1 MKKILC
7 LFLLIFYI
15 GSLFSCNINQ
25 NPDIVQNEPYEDV
38 KNLAADVEFNLHSN
52 LDPQK
57 AEYPLSTGKVYYVSS
72 DGNDENDGL
81 SISSPLKTLAAVSK
95 LELIA
100 GDSVLFKKG
109 DTFEGK
115 LTLSNLKGE
124 KNNPITFA
132 SYGELTEMPIITN
145 TKKYATSSVFTFV
158 NSSNLVIRDLSFE
171 VYGMNRNTT
180 SSSTCSTGIN
190 FQYNHVGDET
200 FEGIYVYNNKLVG
213 KSINDSYEAFDTNS
227 SGIVF
232 MTLEETHD
240 GSPLNMFNG
249 AYIRYNE
256 VSYFG
261 RVGIQCGGWIQEKG
275 GQNEMHRNKYLNL
288 HFDNNVVHHI
298 GGIGMY
304 IAAGKNS
311 TMNRNHIYETGI
323 TTDKSM
329 IEGQCGMMYL
339 SAEYSS
345 ASFNVIHDCYD
356 ANTGWDAMG
365 IDIDWNTDHIEVSYN
380 YIYNCQGS
388 GIGTMA
394 NQNCSIKY
402 NRIENCRGETT
413 HDGSITISNFTNRQ
427 YPVPDDFHSVTNLII
442 DGNLIWHSEIEKP
455 VFHVYEDNGDK
466 DYVGNEFINN
476 RVVFVGNTSPKNL
489 VWVNVEPTLNWYK
502 FANNKYY
509 STDNSQFKAFEST
522 PKMNINFM
530 DGAQVYEVTKEK
542 LFDSWAKRDLNSTYS
557 VNSNYIPAKPIN
569 CNATLDG
576 NKLILT
582 WDSTDKDNVWHY
594 NIYKVQENESASYL
608 NLIGQVEDL
617 KFEYML
623 ENNETYYYIIQPE
636 SNEGIYGKA
645 LKVKIS
651 LE

>member
-52 LDPQK
+52 LDPKK

-72 DGNDENDGL
+72 NGNDENDGL

-132 SYGELTEMPIITN
+132 SYGDSTEMPIITN
-145 TKKYATSSVFTFV
+145 TKKYASSSVFTFV

-180 SSSTCSTGIN
+180 SSSTCSTGIS

-256 VSYFG
+256 VSCFG

-311 TMNRNHIYETGI
+311 TMDRNHIYETGI

-356 ANTGWDAMG
+356 ANTSWDAMG

-489 VWVNVEPTLNWYK
+489 VWINVEPTLNWYK

-557 VNSNYIPAKPIN
+557 VTSNYIPEKPIN

-617 KFEYML
+617 KFEYMP

-645 LKVKIS
+645 LKVKIT

>member
-1 MKKILC
+1 MMKKIFLI
-7 LFLLIFYI
+7 FLLVFVT
-15 GSLFSCNINQ
+15 GLLFGCDNTNEQ
-25 NPDIVQNEPYEDV
+25 EKELNDPFVDIKDLQADFEFDFNS
-38 KNLAADVEFNLHSN
+38 NLADKKEI
-52 LDPQK
+52 
-57 AEYPLSTGKVYYVSS
+57 YPLSNGNVYYVSEE
-72 DGNDENDGL
+72 GNDNNDGL
-81 SISSPLKTLAAVSK
+81 SISTPFKTFNAINGLDLK
-95 LELIA
+95 A

-115 LTLSNLKGE
+115 LSLSNLKGN
-124 KNNPITFA
+124 KDNPITFA
-132 SYGELTEMPIITN
+132 SYGDAEEMPVLTN
-145 TKKYATSSVFTFV
+145 TKKYASGSVFTFI

-180 SSSTCSTGIN
+180 SSGTCATGIN
-190 FQYNHVGDET
+190 FQYNHVGEET
-200 FEGIYVYNNKLVG
+200 FEGIYVFNNKLEG
-213 KSINDSYEAFDTNS
+213 KAVNDSYEAFDTNA

-232 MTLEETHD
+232 MTLEKTHD
-240 GSPLNMFNG
+240 TSPLNMFNG
-249 AYIRYNE
+249 AYIYYNE

-311 TMNRNHIYETGI
+311 TMDRNHIYETGI

-339 SAEYSS
+339 SSEYSS

-365 IDIDWNTDHIEVSYN
+365 IDIDWNTDHIDVLYN

-388 GIGTMA
+388 GVGTMA
-394 NQNCSIKY
+394 NQNSSIKY

-442 DGNLIWHSEIEKP
+442 DENLVWHSEVEKP

-466 DYVGNEFINN
+466 DYVGNVFTNN
-476 RVVFVGNTSPKNL
+476 RVVFVGNSSPKNL

-502 FANNKYY
+502 FSNNKYY

-522 PKMNINFM
+522 PKLSINF
-530 DGAQVYEVTKEK
+530 DEGAQIYEVAKEK
-542 LFDSWAKRDLNSTYS
+542 LFSSWQKRDTNSTYDLIS
-557 VNSNYIPAKPIN
+557 DYIPAQPIN
-569 CNATLDG
+569 CNATLNG
-576 NKLILT
+576 NKLTLT
-582 WDSTDKDNVWHY
+582 WESSDKDKVWHY
-594 NIYKVQENESASYL
+594 NIYKVTENESASYL
-608 NLIGQVEDL
+608 NMIGQVKDL
-617 KFEYML
+617 SFEYL
-623 ENNETYYYIIQPE
+623 LNDNETYYYIIQPE

-645 LKVKIS
+645 LKIKIS
-651 LE
+651 L